1 MNLGIALGN
10 IRLIEGDTVDLTED
24 QIRKAFEANLG
35 ILEEGLEYIDS
46 EVQIGTGRI
55 DTLAI
60 DEKNRPVFIE
70 YKKVGEFDKD
80 ALIQLMD
87 YLSWFTKDEAHI
99 SHLEKHIK
107 KKKPDMDKISS
118 EIRLICVV
126 SDVED
131 RVKNACYVI
140 SNPTQIWTYTTI
152 KDEGGDILIIPRIEL
167 DNIEREFVISEEV
180 SEDEMLKEYSLLSP
194 LYQELKSF
202 ILSLGDVDSYMTG
215 RNPRFRRR
223 TGRVFATAWFT
234 RKWISLELF
243 VGKGAIESERFTYWK
258 SGESDWG
265 YVHLTPKEGID
276 EETKTWIKK
285 AWENG
290 GASS

>member
-1 MNLGIALGN
+1 MSIK
-10 IRLIEGDTVDLTED
+10 LISGESISLTED

-35 ILEEGLEYIDS
+35 RLEEGLEYVDS

-70 YKKVGEFDKD
+70 YKREGEFDKD
-80 ALIQLMD
+80 ALVQLMD
-87 YLSWFTKDEAHI
+87 YLSWFVKDEAHI
-99 SHLEKHIK
+99 SYLEKYIK
-107 KKKPDMDKISS
+107 KKKPDIDKVSS

-126 SDVED
+126 SDAED

-140 SNPTQIWTYTTI
+140 SNPTQLWSFTTI
-152 KDEGGDILIIPRIEL
+152 KNEKGDIMIIPRIEL
-167 DNIEREFVISEEV
+167 DNTEREFVISEEV
-180 SEDEMLKEYSLLSP
+180 TEDEILKEYPSLSP
-194 LYQELKSF
+194 LYSELKSYIVSF
-202 ILSLGDVDSYMTG
+202 GDVESYMVG

-223 TGRVFATAWFT
+223 RVFASVWFT

-243 VGKGAIESERFTYWK
+243 VGKGTVESERFKYWK

-265 YVHLTPKEGID
+265 YVHINVKEGVS
-276 EETKTWIKK
+276 EELKGWIKK
-285 AWENG
+285 AYEN
-290 GASS
+290 AS

>member
-1 MNLGIALGN
+1 MSIKVISG
-10 IRLIEGDTVDLTED
+10 ESVELTED
-24 QIRKAFEANLG
+24 QIRRAFEANLEV
-35 ILEEGLEYIDS
+35 LEEGLEYVDS

-70 YKKVGEFDKD
+70 YKKAGEFDKD
-80 ALIQLMD
+80 ALVQLMD
-87 YLSWFTKDEAHI
+87 YLSWFIKDEAHL
-99 SHLEKHIK
+99 SYLENHIK
-107 KKKPDMDKISS
+107 KKKPDVEKISP
-118 EIRLICVV
+118 EIRLVCVV
-126 SDVED
+126 NDVED

-152 KDEGGDILIIPRIEL
+152 KNESGDILIIPRIEL
-167 DNIEREFVISEEV
+167 DNTEREFVISEEV
-180 SEDEMLKEYSLLSP
+180 SEDEILKEYNTLSP
-194 LYQELKSF
+194 LYQEVKNY
-202 ILSLGDVDSYMTG
+202 ILSLGDVDFYMTG

-223 TGRVFATAWFT
+223 TGRVFANVWFT

-243 VGKGAIESERFTYWK
+243 VGKGAIENERFTYWK

-265 YVHLTPKEGID
+265 YVHLTPKEGLD
-276 EETKTWIKK
+276 EEIKTWIRK

-290 GASS
+290 SASS